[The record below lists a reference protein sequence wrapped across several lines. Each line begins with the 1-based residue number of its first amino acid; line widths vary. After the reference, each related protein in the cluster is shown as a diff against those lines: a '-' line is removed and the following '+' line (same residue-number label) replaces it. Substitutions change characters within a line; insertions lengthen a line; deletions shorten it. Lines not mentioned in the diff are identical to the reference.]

1 MAAKRFSCILEAP
14 DSLSW
19 NLLGGGHGPVALPL
33 KSAYGLGCATPHV
46 PPPQLMTLETL
57 YYSHLLIVIARRSIY
72 VRNKHIFYSPL
83 TYDLDF

>member
-1 MAAKRFSCILEAP
+1 
-14 DSLSW
+14 
-19 NLLGGGHGPVALPL
+19 
-33 KSAYGLGCATPHV
+33 
-46 PPPQLMTLETL
+46 MTLETL